1 MPPLA
6 LLLLLTVLLLALPL
20 GAMPSREEGLP
31 VMQSWTA
38 ADFPSGGQL
47 WRVKQL
53 PDGRI
58 AFAGSQGLV
67 IHDGERFESVV
78 VPGGR
83 VYDFWVRGDG
93 TIDVGTAESLG
104 VIAADALGQSVYSA
118 LAGPPDIVSYGD
130 IGRVVQAYGR
140 SFYLS
145 RRQLWIVDAHGQW
158 QSRAADGAYA
168 ELRLRGGVP
177 WLFDQGSGWWRFD
190 PRAEAFVAERLEGL
204 DIGDVGTSSE
214 EPGEPWYLWDRQ
226 RLHRWQGGHW
236 ELFLADA
243 WPQLAGDR
251 VESLARLPN
260 GDLAVGTRF
269 GGFYQYSAE
278 GSLRRRVAPEV
289 LPGVRITDIEVDRDG
304 ALWLAIDGGLVRLE
318 PDNALTRFG
327 RAQGAL
333 QIERIARIDGTL
345 YLATRLGLKRLQPA
359 SEVGVPA
366 RFVDDRIVRNSTWDL
381 MAAEPGGMLL
391 GLGNGLAWLPP
402 DPRAE
407 AVMLHSGARISALAQ
422 AGDAWIYAVNG
433 ASLRRLRW
441 QAGSWQLDPVA
452 LDLVPVFDA
461 RIDGDALWLSIDSG
475 GAYRIDQLE
484 RWPAPR
490 VQRYGAE
497 VGLPAGR
504 LTFGR
509 DDAGL
514 LIFAQGARRYTGGQ
528 LPLDSGFPEG
538 LRPDVW
544 ASAGE
549 GRWWAGD
556 QVGSVYRLEREEGG
570 AYRIEAGP
578 FDRLQPPSRHFW
590 RDQDGTLWTADDSGL
605 ARLSGLPAAAPPAPA
620 PSVVSVRDAS
630 DRPLRGAAAD
640 GILEL
645 AASGREIEV
654 LLGLPVWGDVRPRQ
668 WQWRQGEGEWR
679 ALSGPRLAYTAATAG
694 NRTLAFRVALG
705 REAPGPARMLQ
716 LSVAPLW
723 HETLAARLA
732 ALALLALLV
741 LASAWTWAAWRTRR
755 LEAQRLALEAM
766 VTERTAEVVRQAEE
780 IRALSEARTRF
791 FSNVS
796 HEFRTPLTLILGPL
810 GDALGGRHGTLSP
823 GLATTLEAVR
833 ASARRLLRMVGE
845 LLDLSR
851 LSAGRFALHTAEH
864 DLAAQLRRELEACT
878 QAAQSQGIRLRG
890 EGLSDPLLL
899 WYDADQ
905 MERMLSNL
913 LGNALKFTPA
923 GGTVVLRLV
932 PAREEVGIEV
942 EDTGPGIAEG
952 EQAKVFERFY
962 QGQAEA
968 APDAPGTGI
977 GLALVRELAEL
988 HGGRVA
994 LVSAPGAGACFS
1006 IWLRRGH
1013 AHFSAGQLEPV
1024 LPDPPVEAPSPGP
1037 AAVPTALAADEE
1049 RTRASVLVVDDHAEV
1064 RRYLVDRL
1072 GDAYRVLAASHG
1084 DEALARI
1091 AEALPDVVVSDVM
1104 MPGVDGLKLAQALR
1118 SDPDTAGVPLLL
1130 LSAKA
1135 HKRDIVRGLEA
1146 GADDYL
1152 TKPFDTSELIARI
1165 EALLEMRRRLRRE
1178 AMATVATP
1186 VAVDAT
1192 SALTPEAPLDAAEA
1206 RFLARVDAALEQG
1219 IADSAFG
1226 VAELAQ
1232 AVHVDRATLFRR
1244 LKELR
1249 AVTPSEL
1256 IRERRLAR
1264 ACQLLAGRRGSVSEV
1279 AYAVGYDSLSH
1290 FAQAFRKRYGQP
1302 PSAMLGGTAA
1312 G

>member
-1 MPPLA
+1 VHA
-6 LLLLLTVLLLALPL
+6 
-20 GAMPSREEGLP
+20 
-31 VMQSWTA
+31 
-38 ADFPSGGQL
+38 
-47 WRVKQL
+47 
-53 PDGRI
+53 
-58 AFAGSQGLV
+58 
-67 IHDGERFESVV
+67 H
-78 VPGGR
+78 
-83 VYDFWVRGDG
+83 
-93 TIDVGTAESLG
+93 
-104 VIAADALGQSVYSA
+104 
-118 LAGPPDIVSYGD
+118 
-130 IGRVVQAYGR
+130 GR

-145 RRQLWIVDAHGQW
+145 RRHLWIVDATGQW

-168 ELRLRGGVP
+168 ELRLREGVP

-190 PRAEAFVAERLEGL
+190 ALTGAFVAARMVGL

-226 RLHRWQGGHW
+226 RLHRLQGGRW
-236 ELFLADA
+236 EPFLADA
-243 WPQLAGDR
+243 WPQLAADR
-251 VESLARLPN
+251 LEALARLPN

-269 GGFYQYSAE
+269 GGYYQYSAE
-278 GSLRRRVAPEV
+278 GTLRRRVAPEV
-289 LPGVRITDIEVDRDG
+289 LPGVRITDIEVVRDG

-333 QIERIARIDGTL
+333 QIERIARIDGAL
-345 YLATRLGLKRLQPA
+345 YLATRVGLKRLQPA
-359 SEVGVPA
+359 TEVGVPA

-381 MAAEPGGMLL
+381 LAAAPGGMLV

-407 AVMLHSGARISALAQ
+407 AVIVHSGARVSALA
-422 AGDAWIYAVNG
+422 AVSDGWIYAVNG
-433 ASLRRLRW
+433 TSLRRLRW
-441 QAGSWQLDPVA
+441 HADAWQLDPVA
-452 LDLVPVFDA
+452 LELVPVFDA
-461 RIDGDALWLSIDSG
+461 RVDGDALWLSVDSG

-497 VGLPAGR
+497 AGLPAGR
-504 LTFGR
+504 LTFGH
-509 DDAGL
+509 DKTGL
-514 LIFAQGARRYTGGQ
+514 LIFAQGARRLQGDR
-528 LPLDSGFPEG
+528 LPLDPAFPAG
-538 LRPDVW
+538 LKPDVW
-544 ASAGE
+544 VSSGQ
-549 GRWWAGD
+549 GSWWAGD
-556 QVGSVYRLEREEGG
+556 QGGSLYRLARDAEG

-578 FDRLQPPSRHFW
+578 FDRLRPPARHFW
-590 RDQDGTLWTADDSGL
+590 RDEDQVLWTADEPGL
-605 ARLSGLPAAAPPAPA
+605 ARIASVPLAAKAPPAP
-620 PSVVSVRDAS
+620 VVAAVRTAS
-630 DRPLRGAAAD
+630 GRLLRGAAAA
-640 GILEL
+640 GSLPL
-645 AASGREIEV
+645 AAGEREIDI
-654 LLGLPVWGDVRPRQ
+654 LLAAPAWGDARPRQ
-668 WQWRQGEGEWR
+668 WQWREARGEWR
-679 ALSGPRLAYTAATAG
+679 VLPAPRLVYTATQAG
-694 NRTLAFRVALG
+694 RGELAFRIVFG
-705 REAPGPARMLQ
+705 REPPGPEAT
-716 LSVAPLW
+716 LSLAVAPLW

-732 ALALLALLV
+732 ALVLLLATIV
-741 LASAWTWAAWRTRR
+741 ALAWAWAGWRTRR

-766 VTERTAEVVRQAEE
+766 VTQRTAEVLRQAEE
-780 IRALSEARTRF
+780 IRELSEARTRF
-791 FSNVS
+791 FANVS

-810 GDALGGRHGTLSP
+810 GDALAGRHGPLSAP
-823 GLATTLEAVR
+823 LAAALDTAR
-833 ASARRLLRMVGE
+833 SSARRLLRMVGE

-851 LSAGRFALHTAEH
+851 LSAGRFALHAAEH
-864 DLAAQLRRELEACT
+864 DLAAHLRRELEAYAQ
-878 QAAQSQGIRLRG
+878 QARSSGISLRG
-890 EGLSDPLLL
+890 EGLVDPLLL
-899 WYDADQ
+899 CYDADQ
-905 MERMLSNL
+905 MERMLANL

-923 GGTVVLRLV
+923 GGTIVLRLV

-942 EDTGPGIAEG
+942 EDSGPGIAAD
-952 EQAKVFERFY
+952 EQQKVFERFY
-962 QGQAEA
+962 QGRAEA

-1013 AHFSAGQLEPV
+1013 AHFSAAQLEPV

-1037 AAVPTALAADEE
+1037 AAIPAAVAADEE

-1072 GDAYRVLAASHG
+1072 GDAYRVLAAGNG

-1091 AEALPDVVVSDVM
+1091 AEDLPDVVVSDVM
-1104 MPGVDGLKLAQALR
+1104 MPGIDGLKLAQALR

-1152 TKPFDTSELIARI
+1152 TKPFDTAELIARI

-1178 AMATVATP
+1178 ALASVSASLPAAPAVAPMATP
-1186 VAVDAT
+1186 
-1192 SALTPEAPLDAAEA
+1192 AAADE
-1206 RFLARVDAALEQG
+1206 RFLTRLDAALEQA
-1219 IADSAFG
+1219 IADSDFG

-1249 AVTPSEL
+1249 SITPSEL

-1264 ACQLLAGRRGSVSEV
+1264 ARELLAGRRGTVSEV
-1279 AYAVGYDSLSH
+1279 AYAVGQLRHDLEQV
-1290 FAQAFRKRYGQP
+1290 ADQADVGDLEDRRFGVLVDRDDGAGVLDAGEVLDRAGD
-1302 PSAMLGGTAA
+1302 ADRRCTARA
-1312 G
+1312 R

>member
-31 VMQSWTA
+31 VMQSWTS

-58 AFAGSQGLV
+58 AFAGSQGLL
-67 IHDGERFESVV
+67 IHDGERFESVA

-104 VIAADALGQSVYSA
+104 LIAADALGQAVYSA
-118 LAGPPDIVSYGD
+118 RQGPPETTSFGD
-130 IGRVVQAYGR
+130 IGRVVHAHGH

-145 RRQLWIVDAHGQW
+145 RRQLWIVDAGGRW

-168 ELRLRGGVP
+168 ELRLREGVL

-190 PRAEAFVAERLEGL
+190 AGAGAFVGDHMDGL
-204 DIGDVGTSSE
+204 DINDVGTSSE

-226 RLHRWQGGHW
+226 RLHRLEGGRW
-236 ELFLADA
+236 ETFLPDA
-243 WPQLAGDR
+243 WPQLAADR
-251 VESLARLPN
+251 VETLARLPN

-269 GGFYQYSAE
+269 GGFYQYTAQ
-278 GSLRRRVAPEV
+278 GALRRQVAPEV
-289 LPGVRITDIEVDRDG
+289 LPGVRISDIEVDRDG

-333 QIERIARIDGTL
+333 QIERIARIDGAL
-345 YLATRLGLKRLQPA
+345 YLATRVGLKRLEPA
-359 SEVGVPA
+359 DEIGVPA
-366 RFVDDRIVRNSTWDL
+366 RFVDDRIVRNSSWDL
-381 MAAEPGGMLL
+381 MAAPPGGMLV

-402 DPRAE
+402 DQDAE
-407 AVMLHSGARISALAQ
+407 AVILHSGARVSALA
-422 AGDAWIYAVNG
+422 AADDGWIYAVNG

-441 QAGSWQLDPVA
+441 HEGAWQLDPVA

-497 VGLPAGR
+497 TGLPAGR
-504 LTFGR
+504 LTFGH
-509 DDAGL
+509 DEAGL
-514 LIFAQGARRYTGGQ
+514 LVFAQGARRWDGER
-528 LPLDSGFPEG
+528 LLLDPTFPAK

-544 ASAGE
+544 VSTGQ
-549 GRWWAGD
+549 GSWWAGD
-556 QVGSVYRLEREEGG
+556 QSGSLYQLARDAEG

-578 FDRLQPPSRHFW
+578 FDRLRPPARHFW
-590 RDQDGTLWTADDSGL
+590 RDGDGVLWTADEPGL
-605 ARLSGLPAAAPPAPA
+605 ARIAGMPLAAQPPPAP
-620 PSVVSVRDAS
+620 VVATVRTAGG
-630 DRPLRGAAAD
+630 RLLRGAAAA
-640 GILEL
+640 GSL
-645 AASGREIEV
+645 ALATGEREIE
-654 LLGLPVWGDVRPRQ
+654 LLLAAPAWGDERPRQ
-668 WQWRQGEGEWR
+668 WQWREGGGEWR
-679 ALSGPRLAYTAATAG
+679 ALPAPRLSYVATRAG
-694 NRTLAFRVALG
+694 GSELAFRVAFG
-705 REAPGPARMLQ
+705 RDPPGAVHT
-716 LSVAPLW
+716 LSLVVAPLW
-723 HETLAARLA
+723 HETTAARLA
-732 ALALLALLV
+732 ALALLLTTIVAL
-741 LASAWTWAAWRTRR
+741 AWAWAGWRTRR
-755 LEAQRLALEAM
+755 LEAQRLALEAT
-766 VTERTAEVVRQAEE
+766 VAQRTAEVVRQAEE
-780 IRALSEARTRF
+780 IRQLSDARTRF
-791 FSNVS
+791 FANVS

-810 GDALGGRHGTLSP
+810 GDALGGRHGPLSP
-823 GLATTLEAVR
+823 ALATALEAVR
-833 ASARRLLRMVGE
+833 SSARRLLGMVGE

-851 LSAGRFALHTAEH
+851 LSAGRFVLHAAEH

-878 QAAQSQGIRLRG
+878 QAARSRGITLRG
-890 EGLSDPLLL
+890 EGLADPLLL

-913 LGNALKFTPA
+913 LGNALKFTLA
-923 GGTVVLRLV
+923 GGEIVLRLV
-932 PAREEVGIEV
+932 PTRAEVGIEV
-942 EDTGPGIAEG
+942 EDNGPGIAPD
-952 EQAKVFERFY
+952 EQDKVFERFY
-962 QGQAEA
+962 QGRSEA

-994 LVSAPGAGACFS
+994 LVSAPGEGACFS

-1013 AHFSAGQLEPV
+1013 AHFSAGQLEPA
-1024 LPDPPVEAPSPGP
+1024 LPEPPIEAPSPIAP
-1037 AAVPTALAADEE
+1037 SAAAAMARDEKHS
-1049 RTRASVLVVDDHAEV
+1049 RASLLIVDDHAEV

-1072 GDAYRVLAASHG
+1072 GDAYRVLSASNG

-1091 AEALPDVVVSDVM
+1091 AEDLPDVVISDVM

-1135 HKRDIVRGLEA
+1135 HKRDVVRGLEA

-1152 TKPFDTSELIARI
+1152 TKPFDTAELIARI

-1178 AMATVATP
+1178 VMAGLSPSAPAETAAATP
-1186 VAVDAT
+1186 
-1192 SALTPEAPLDAAEA
+1192 AAADE
-1206 RFLARVDAALEQG
+1206 RFLARLDAVLEQG
-1219 IADSAFG
+1219 IADSDFG

-1244 LKELR
+1244 LRELR
-1249 AVTPSEL
+1249 AMTPSEL
-1256 IRERRLAR
+1256 LRERRLAR
-1264 ACQLLAGRRGSVSEV
+1264 AHELLSARRGTVSEI
-1279 AYAVGYDSLSH
+1279 AYAVGYESLSH

-1302 PSAMLGGTAA
+1302 PSAVLGGTPKA
-1312 G
+1312 